1 MKKNIENLIVKFLTK
16 EANSQE
22 LDLLFEWILDAEN
35 ENIFNKY
42 VEIYY
47 KINYAMKKPDL
58 KKIQDTL
65 QRHIEKDRRKTKLK
79 LLYRTMKYAAVL
91 VIGIAITI
99 PFFYDKTL
107 VKVNNTSESIN
118 DNAITLEVH
127 NGKILTIEDNEK
139 KFLLD
144 DESLQKVKVTEG
156 ALDYK
161 DVAINKLIYNTLKV
175 PNGKMYSLIL
185 SDGTKVYLNSG
196 SSLTFPVQFLN
207 NMNRKVELLGEA
219 YFEVESDNQNPFLV
233 SMSSLEVEVTGTRFN
248 VSNYANS
255 SSVETVLVEGK
266 VSLKTSNENV
276 LLKPGEKADWNIDNK
291 KILVKKV
298 DTKIYTAWKDGKL
311 MFNNINFKNIRERLE
326 RHFNIEIKNYNKQLD
341 NEFFDASFD
350 IETIVEIL
358 ESFKKSYHFNYKI
371 LDNEIIIN

>member
-139 KFLLD
+139 KFLLN